1 MSLFVLM
8 CLWMTKRTDAIV
20 KLQKIIGFNL
30 DTDPEAFNQ
39 LPVSNNFKGNFWR
52 LAALFAID

>member
-1 MSLFVLM
+1 M